1 MERNWYTDYKVMP
14 TMEEVEQGVRP
25 AYSTQPAPQW
35 KPQPSPAD
43 MRDRMNWRGKSLN
56 FLQQYA
62 PGSRTALSYVDPG
75 LVNQFD
81 KINAYSRQ
89 ERQSD
94 MGPIRRWVDDMK
106 SGIEQTPGRLATM
119 VATPPPAWPVLFAG
133 EQAGEEA
140 VNQGGWKNIL
150 KATDAEKM
158 GAIGRT
164 ALSGVM
170 GKLFSGA
177 SPTFSPNAT
186 SANLLKDALPAYA
199 RSVGSTIAKIAPVVA
214 GQNALSAY
222 EQGQLSD
229 PQWMKDTALGLS
241 TRTLPLIAGM
251 QAVNYAKPLGQTY
264 AVNKLMNER
273 GLNRPAFAG
282 PQWMPE
288 LPVPPIPTPTP
299 ALPTPYIY
307 GWHGSPYRHTK
318 YDVNMIGKAEGNHAL
333 GWGMPYI
340 SESRD
345 VSRGYKEM
353 GRGQWVYPLKENI
366 NGLIAGKILPQKA
379 ISSIPLVEKIKEYA
393 HDTVYPPELN
403 VTFDERT
410 AAENNID
417 YNKVMDEISSGAWG
431 IGYNDLNE
439 MADLHIRYYND
450 WMPDIMNDN
459 IQTPERRKSI
469 IKDYTLGEI
478 YKKIKADV
486 SAASPNNPYE
496 YSQNKNTLYKVK
508 IKGGD
513 KPHKFIA
520 YDKTIPMDEKYKIL
534 DTIVPKLPYVYKIV
548 NSYSDIGGPNSKEI
562 TELLTRETPV
572 KGETIIKALAAIF
585 GDKQASE
592 HLYNMGYTGTEA
604 PIKQFQGGS
613 REISP
618 DLNYVTYN
626 PDDVEIV
633 ARYPKY
639 PTPKVE
645 HFMETMRKSKH
656 PSGPVI
662 NMPPTQDQIDKMMM
676 QQINRKSEQ

>member
-288 LPVPPIPTPTP
+288 QTAQPR
-299 ALPTPYIY
+299 ALPNPDIY
-307 GWHGSPYRHTK
+307 AWHGSPFRHNK
-318 YDVNMIGKAEGNHAL
+318 FDINMIGKGEGIQAF
-333 GWGMPYI
+333 GYGMPYLSQ
-340 SESRD
+340 SEK
-345 VSRGYKEM
+345 VANWYKDMDKPKKLYHNDELLNN
-353 GRGQWVYPLKENI
+353 RLRKYASSTV
-366 NGLIAGKILPQKA
+366 LPQNFRDNFN
-379 ISSIPLVEKIKEYA
+379 Y
-393 HDTVYPPELN
+393 
-403 VTFDERT
+403 
-410 AAENNID
+410 ENSEGIVNEALDFID
-417 YNKVMDEISSGAWG
+417 YDAIENTINSHINDINTMN
-431 IGYNDLNE
+431 YNRGELSETDKKNMFLE
-439 MADLHIRYYND
+439 MANKRMADYDNSYD
-450 WMPDIMNDN
+450 DIVSTAGDYLPY
-459 IQTPERRKSI
+459 PEQEEDRAIEYSV
-469 IKDYTLGEI
+469 LANI
-478 YKKIKADV
+478 YKNIIDDINAADALPYV
-486 SAASPNNPYE
+486 PKTSPE
-496 YSQNKNTLYKVK
+496 YSPTLYKVK
-508 IKGGD
+508 IPGGAKVHKFLKWDEAVDKNDIKTVIDKLKKETGGYPVSTGGD
-513 KPHKFIA
+513 SEGQ
-520 YDKTIPMDEKYKIL
+520 YEWNEIL
-534 DTIVPKLPYVYKIV
+534 K
-548 NSYSDIGGPNSKEI
+548 DITSEEANI
-562 TELLTRETPV
+562 N
-572 KGETIIKALAAIF
+572 
-585 GDKQASE
+585 GDD
-592 HLYNMGYTGTEA
+592 LYNILESFYGSPEEASRLLYDTGYTGVDY
-604 PIKQFQGGS
+604 PVGS
-613 REISP
+613 LSGVGATSKDMKDKR
-618 DLNYVTYN
+618 NYVTFN
-626 PDDVEIV
+626 PDDTEIV
-633 ARYPKY
+633 ERYPKY
-639 PTPKVE
+639 PTQKQIDMMLWE
-645 HFMETMRKSKH
+645 NLEI

-662 NMPPTQDQIDKMMM
+662 QLP
-676 QQINRKSEQ
+676 